1 MSQQHID
8 LWKTTAAAFDERYQ
22 AIGDQW
28 ETQSPCAE
36 WTVRGLIDHAV
47 GVQAQFAGGMV
58 GAEIGEGAEW
68 PEVHQAILAAL
79 DTEGVLDGNVE
90 GGPMGDAPKTMMFGI
105 ATSDLLVH
113 AWDVAR
119 SIGADE
125 TLPAEA
131 VTACYMGMQKM
142 PPQMMRAE
150 GRFGPE
156 VEVADDAD
164 EQTKFIAFT
173 GRQI

>member
-8 LWKTTAAAFDERYQ
+8 LWKSAASAFDQRYQ
-22 AIGDQW
+22 AIGEQW
-28 ETQSPCAE
+28 ETATPCSE
-36 WTVRGLIDHAV
+36 WNVRALVDHAV

-58 GAEIGEGAEW
+58 GADIAEGAGW
-68 PEVHQAILAAL
+68 PDVHQAILAAL
-79 DTEGVLDGNVE
+79 ETEGVLDGTAQ
-90 GGPMGDAPKTMMFGI
+90 GPMGEAPKTMMFGI

-119 SIGADE
+119 GLGIDE

-142 PPQMMRAE
+142 PPAMMRAPE
-150 GRFGPE
+150 RFGAE

-164 EQTKFIAFT
+164 EQTKFIAFC
-173 GRQI
+173 GRQV